1 MPPSRGHVT
10 NRKVAT
16 PEPDRDP
23 DDDADTEGEE
33 QQEEGSNTDASGNEE
48 RVSSTTKK
56 ACVDINAVHKEYIQ
70 SYDNREESNYEEE
83 EERGKE
89 SSAISSFQQ
98 AS

>member
-83 EERGKE
+83 EE
-89 SSAISSFQQ
+89 
-98 AS
+98 

>member
-10 NRKVAT
+10 KRKVAS
-16 PEPDRDP
+16 PEPDPDP
-23 DDDADTEGEE
+23 VDDADTEGEE

-56 ACVDINAVHKEYIQ
+56 ARVDIIAVHKEYIQ